1 LLKKIIIEEYEIK
14 MTNKEQIK
22 IQAKSFIA
30 YLNIVK
36 ELKRRNT
43 EFHRYKPSKRGVI
56 E

>member
-1 LLKKIIIEEYEIK
+1 

-30 YLNIVK
+30 YINIEK
-36 ELKRRNT
+36 EPKKGIQNSIDINR
-43 EFHRYKPSKRGVI
+43 SKRGVI